1 MFLENILESKKKIL
15 EKEKAEVSIEELYQ
29 QINPE
34 EKCRDIKSRFLQGEI
49 GIIAEVKKASPS
61 KGLIRED
68 FHPLDIAKEYEKK
81 QCCSDLC
88 VNRRRVLFRKKR
100 IS

>member
-49 GIIAEVKKASPS
+49 GIIAEVKKLLLQKDS
-61 KGLIRED
+61 
-68 FHPLDIAKEYEKK
+68 FEKTSILLTSQK
-81 QCCSDLC
+81 NMKKTMRQRSLC
-88 VNRRRVLFRKKR
+88 
-100 IS
+100 